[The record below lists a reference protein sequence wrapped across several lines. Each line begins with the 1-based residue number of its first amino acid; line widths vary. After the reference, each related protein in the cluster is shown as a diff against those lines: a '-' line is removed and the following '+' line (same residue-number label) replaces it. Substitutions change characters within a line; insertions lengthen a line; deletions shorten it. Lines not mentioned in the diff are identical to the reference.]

1 MPAALTFSQINDV
14 LRGSIDM
21 HLHFGPDPII
31 PRRVDALSAAID
43 AQQAGMRAI
52 VLKSHSFPT
61 APSAYAARQAVPDIE
76 IIGSLCLDEDVGG
89 LNTHAIETSAKLG
102 AKIVWLPTFSAANS
116 IQKAA
121 KRQGRVVKSK
131 GIYVLDQEGKLVPDA
146 VAVVRSIKDHDLVLA
161 TGHLDPA
168 ETFAIVDE
176 CERVGLTKIVITHPL
191 EQTAGEKLL
200 TLDQMVA
207 LARRGAFIELCM
219 LSCCPA
225 HNANL
230 SLISPN
236 VIVEAIEAVSPAQC
250 ILGSDLGVA
259 WNPPPTEGMRMFI
272 SVLLRHGVREE
283 DVRRM
288 AQVNSARLLG
298 LDAWPATNAT

>member
-1 MPAALTFSQINDV
+1 MAAPVLTFAQINAV

-31 PRRVDALSAAID
+31 PRRIDALSAALE

-61 APSAYAARQAVPDIE
+61 APSAYAARQAAPDIE
-76 IIGSLCLDEDVGG
+76 VIGSLCLDEDVGG
-89 LNTHAIETSAKLG
+89 LNVHAIETSAKLG
-102 AKIVWLPTFSAANS
+102 AKVVWLPTFSAANS

-131 GIYVLDQEGKLVPDA
+131 GIRVLDQEGRLVPEA
-146 VAVVRSIKDHDLVLA
+146 VAVVQAIKDHDLVLA

-168 ETFAIVDE
+168 ETFAIMDE
-176 CERVGLTKIVITHPL
+176 CERVGQKKVVITHPL

-200 TLDQMVA
+200 SLDQIVA
-207 LARRGAFIELCM
+207 LGNRGAMIELCM

-230 SLISPN
+230 SLISPG
-236 VIVEAIEAVSPAQC
+236 VIVEAIEAVGPARC
-250 ILGSDLGVA
+250 VLGTDLGVA

-272 SVLLRHGVREE
+272 SVLLRHGIREE

-288 AQVNSARLLG
+288 AQVNAARLLG
-298 LDAWPATNAT
+298 LDA